1 MYFLFLCVIINKKKI
16 KDIVMRKKLLKLSG
30 ISAIISVF
38 IFGFN
43 YYFFHFVT
51 DDGFTLVAD
60 LIGQLGV
67 HFLFFSLATML
78 VALICFKKGEDVA

>member
-1 MYFLFLCVIINKKKI
+1 
-16 KDIVMRKKLLKLSG
+16 MRKNLFKLSG
-30 ISAIISVF
+30 ISAIISAI

-51 DDGFTLVAD
+51 DEGFTLTFHEEAGKPFVAD

-67 HFLFFSLATML
+67 LLLFLSIGALL
-78 VALICFKKGEDVA
+78 VALTCFPQKKKKTNKKRK

>member
-1 MYFLFLCVIINKKKI
+1 
-16 KDIVMRKKLLKLSG
+16 MRKKLLKLSG

-51 DDGFTLVAD
+51 DDGFTFVFHEEAGKPFVAD

>member
-1 MYFLFLCVIINKKKI
+1 
-16 KDIVMRKKLLKLSG
+16 MRKKLMKLSG
-30 ISAIISVF
+30 ISGLISAI

-51 DDGFTLVAD
+51 DEGFTLVFHEEAGKPFVAD

-67 HFLFFSLATML
+67 HFLFLSLASLL
-78 VALICFKKGEDVA
+78 VAFICIKRDEGTK

>member
-1 MYFLFLCVIINKKKI
+1 
-16 KDIVMRKKLLKLSG
+16 MRKKLLKLSG
-30 ISAIISVF
+30 ISAIISAF

-51 DDGFTLVAD
+51 DEGFTLTFHEEAGKPFVAD

-67 HFLFFSLATML
+67 HFLFFAFATL
-78 VALICFKKGEDVA
+78 LIALICFPKKEK